1 MKSDFEQD
9 FKALHDAALRLST
22 KMAAAMQPAELEALD
37 KATKQGAIVL
47 MTLGPLPDCQRVE
60 LMLRERE
67 GTTHVLAAIGANHA
81 D

>member
-1 MKSDFEQD
+1 MNDFSDD
-9 FKALHDAALRLST
+9 YKALHDAAIRLST
-22 KMAAAMQPAELEALD
+22 KMLAGLQPAELEALD
-37 KATKQGAIVL
+37 KATKAGAIVL

-67 GTTHVLAAIGANHA
+67 GATHVLAAIGANHA

>member
-1 MKSDFEQD
+1 MNDFSDNFKS
-9 FKALHDAALRLST
+9 LHDAALRLST
-22 KMAAAMQPAELEALD
+22 KMLAALQPAELEALD
-37 KATKQGAIVL
+37 KATKAGAIVL

-67 GTTHVLAAIGANHA
+67 GAMHTLAAIGANHA